1 MEDNKI
7 NNKPLSGKAQIKHYL
22 LQGNSITEL
31 EALQKFN
38 ILHLPIVIYNLRKK
52 DGLPILTETLPPK
65 RVAKYYIDPKYLEE
79 YNNNLNKK

>member
-1 MEDNKI
+1 MENHET
-7 NNKPLSGKAQIKHYL
+7 NNKPLTRKAQIRHYL

-31 EALQKFN
+31 EALEKFN
-38 ILHLPIVIYNLRKK
+38 ILHLPIIIYNLRKK

-79 YNNNLNKK
+79 YNKNLKK